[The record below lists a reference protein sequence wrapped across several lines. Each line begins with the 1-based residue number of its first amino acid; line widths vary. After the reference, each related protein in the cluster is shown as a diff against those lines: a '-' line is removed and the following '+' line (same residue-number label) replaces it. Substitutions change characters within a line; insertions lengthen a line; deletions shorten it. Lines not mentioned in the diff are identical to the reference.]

1 MFIDLWSMLLYWIG
15 ARSLHSELLWH
26 CKANWNKTQWQHQQ
40 HSVVLNE
47 NPVQQTNTK
56 IENEYTNFDENK
68 PNLRKENNK
77 SLNSRKAENVNSRH
91 SFPAKKKAKT
101 VASLSR
107 LCHMAKSCANKVIKS
122 RKCYQKSQ
130 SITEKLIKI
139 LNNNDVAP
147 KINYALFAYRYE
159 CRALESHSRIP
170 IICRFYTLR
179 IFTQT
184 NEMLRKL
191 IFYCPLTWMP
201 VVAG

>member
-1 MFIDLWSMLLYWIG
+1 MSIPIFMKINQICV
-15 ARSLHSELLWH
+15 R
-26 CKANWNKTQWQHQQ
+26 KTISHLIL
-40 HSVVLNE
+40 VE
-47 NPVQQTNTK
+47 
-56 IENEYTNFDENK
+56 
-68 PNLRKENNK
+68 RKT
-77 SLNSRKAENVNSRH
+77 STVDIRFRQ
-91 SFPAKKKAKT
+91 KKAKT

-122 RKCYQKSQ
+122 RKCHQKSQ

-191 IFYCPLTWMP
+191 IFYCPLTWLP